1 MPSMTT
7 LSGVLPFTS
16 CAVKVLPAV
25 GIFAQIELDDLV
37 DVFAGASFD
46 KILGFAVGATFCSAT
61 CPNAGIAGRLFG
73 VSLCPRWGLALNGNC
88 NIGSGSGNFGNG
100 TQQFSP
106 EAHNFI

>member
-1 MPSMTT
+1 MTT
-7 LSGVLPFTS
+7 LSGSAVLHILRGEGL
-16 CAVKVLPAV
+16 AAV